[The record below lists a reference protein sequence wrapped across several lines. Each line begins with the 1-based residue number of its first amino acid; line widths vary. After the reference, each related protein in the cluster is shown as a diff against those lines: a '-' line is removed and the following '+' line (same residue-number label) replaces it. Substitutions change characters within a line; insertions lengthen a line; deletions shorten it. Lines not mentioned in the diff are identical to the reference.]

1 MLSIEDPPLHW
12 LRIFKEKN
20 VNFHLASDA
29 HRLEDVGNF
38 DPILNLINFVGGQNL
53 SVSMDSEN

>member
-38 DPILNLINFVGGQNL
+38 DPILNLINFVGR
-53 SVSMDSEN
+53 EN

>member
-1 MLSIEDPPLHW
+1 MPSIEDRHFTGF
-12 LRIFKEKN
+12 IFNEKN

-38 DPILNLINFVGGQNL
+38 DPILNLINFVGRQN
-53 SVSMDSEN
+53 